1 MATNSKFSADLGIQT
16 DADLQ
21 VDGNVTVSGNLTVNG
36 TQTTVN
42 STTTSV
48 EDSMLELANANLS
61 SDTLDIGIYGNY
73 DDGLGDGVSE
83 YTGFFRDASDST
95 WKLFDGLEAEPTTT
109 VNTSG
114 TGYTLADLQVGD
126 LTATTLTATNALTGS
141 SITYPT
147 SDGTNGQVLTTNGSG
162 TLSFGDIPAD
172 ATKAPLAS
180 PVFSGTVDMGTF
192 GNRTR
197 AFEAYGSNVLFDGGS
212 DKIDLIIGDGSSA
225 YMSIQTTDTASAM
238 NIRDYSGNAD
248 LVTIE
253 RATGN
258 VGVGTNAPD
267 DLLHV
272 FAGDSTATPHSIS
285 AFNIES
291 ASDVAMNF
299 LTPNTSQAQIRF
311 ADPQDDGKGI
321 IGYDHSSDYMFFS
334 TNGPERLRLTSSGD
348 MHLGASD
355 SDVFFYLG
363 SNGGLTG
370 GNSSHN
376 MRASGNQLMFNAGG
390 ASSSFVYEVNGSQK
404 MNLASDGKLNVIPS
418 SATDNYGMTIIT
430 GNSADTGIKIGRS
443 GANNAMFG
451 LAVVSNG
458 TNSIGRLQFDGDGDV
473 AFGDA
478 ANIELRDGN
487 LVRIQSAFSNDTYA
501 TNRAVYAEDQGELG
515 YNASVRASKTNITDV
530 DDVSWL
536 YNLNA
541 KTFNKR
547 KKIQGEKQS
556 DGTYSYSYS
565 DTEHS
570 GITEYGFIAE
580 DLESLAPELCFY
592 GYTRDVDADGNELDT
607 FTKGELQGIHY
618 ESMVAPML
626 KLIQNQKD
634 EIDALEVRIATLE
647 SE

>member
-1 MATNSKFSADLGIQT
+1 MATNSKFSADLGLKT
-16 DADLQ
+16 EADLQ

-36 TQTTVN
+36 TSTTVN

-48 EDSMLELANANLS
+48 EDSMLELANQNTS
-61 SDTLDIGIYGNY
+61 SDILDIGIYGNY
-73 DDGLGDGVSE
+73 DDGLGDGTSE
-83 YTGFFRDASDST
+83 YTGLFRDASDST
-95 WKLFDGLEAEPTTT
+95 WKLFDGLEVEPTTT

-114 TGYTLADLQVGD
+114 SGYSLADIQVGD
-126 LTATTLTATNALTGS
+126 LTATTLTATNSLTGS

-162 TLSFGDIPAD
+162 TLSFTDMSSGADGITASGSNTIIQSPDDTNVIHVNNTSNVQIGSSTGSYTFAQKLIVGDGDSNDGI
-172 ATKAPLAS
+172 TIQ
-180 PVFSGTVDMGTF
+180 SGTTHQGNIAFNKGGGTTAE
-192 GNRTR
+192 GRIS
-197 AFEAYGSNVLFDGGS
+197 YQHDSNYMSFLTNNAERMRISGDNV
-212 DKIDLIIGDGSSA
+212 IIGGTEIPSTVLDGTGAAGALGIGNSTELYPAIALMSSVRNWIV
-225 YMSIQTTDTASAM
+225 YQNTPGNFNIYDSTDNKERMSIGNDGATTFTPTTTSD
-238 NIRDYSGNAD
+238 DYGFK
-248 LVTIE
+248 V
-253 RATGN
+253 
-258 VGVGTNAPD
+258 
-267 DLLHV
+267 
-272 FAGDSTATPHSIS
+272 
-285 AFNIES
+285 
-291 ASDVAMNF
+291 
-299 LTPNTSQAQIRF
+299 
-311 ADPQDDGKGI
+311 
-321 IGYDHSSDYMFFS
+321 
-334 TNGPERLRLTSSGD
+334 
-348 MHLGASD
+348 
-355 SDVFFYLG
+355 
-363 SNGGLTG
+363 
-370 GNSSHN
+370 
-376 MRASGNQLMFNAGG
+376 
-390 ASSSFVYEVNGSQK
+390 
-404 MNLASDGKLNVIPS
+404 
-418 SATDNYGMTIIT
+418 IT
-430 GNSADTGIKIGRS
+430 GNSADTGIKIGRT

-458 TNSIGRLQFDGDGDV
+458 TSSIGRIQFDGDGDV
-473 AFGDA
+473 SFGDA

-487 LVRIQSAFSNDTYA
+487 LVRIQQAFSNPTYA

-515 YNASVRASKTNITDV
+515 YNASVRASKTNIADV
-530 DDVSWL
+530 GDVSWL

-634 EIDALEVRIATLE
+634 EIDALESRIATLE
-647 SE
+647 SS